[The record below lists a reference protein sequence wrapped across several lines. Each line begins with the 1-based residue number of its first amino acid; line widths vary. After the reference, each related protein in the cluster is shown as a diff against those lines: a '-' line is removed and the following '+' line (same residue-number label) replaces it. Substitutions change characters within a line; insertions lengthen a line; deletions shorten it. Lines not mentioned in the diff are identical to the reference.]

1 MLNQPQTSHKQ
12 ITTTA
17 INTPVSKMIPTIPS
31 SASIFTQSYGGPL
44 TLPLPLNPYS
54 AMLCSWSSAW
64 SSLQEAQHKIL
75 QHGGVPE
82 GLQANGQSNKGD
94 NSHQGECYVM
104 ICGLKNCPADQ
115 RQLVEIEISLFWHI
129 WGMEAKSSRFLIRKL
144 WMGQLHTELVNSK
157 VGSNTSFLLGTV
169 LRECW

>member
-1 MLNQPQTSHKQ
+1 MAAPKSYWVKFHYFYIILIGITYMYLLCFTVLDDQVMLNQPQTSHKQ
-12 ITTTA
+12 MTTTA

-94 NSHQGECYVM
+94 NSHQGECYV
-104 ICGLKNCPADQ
+104 IIFG
-115 RQLVEIEISLFWHI
+115 
-129 WGMEAKSSRFLIRKL
+129 
-144 WMGQLHTELVNSK
+144 
-157 VGSNTSFLLGTV
+157 
-169 LRECW
+169 

>member
-1 MLNQPQTSHKQ
+1 MYLLCFTVLDDQVMLNQPQTSHKQ

-104 ICGLKNCPADQ
+104 IYVGKKIVLLTRGSQQKQKYLSPDIFEDWRQ
-115 RQLVEIEISLFWHI
+115 RVLAYSLGNGE
-129 WGMEAKSSRFLIRKL
+129 WGS
-144 WMGQLHTELVNSK
+144 WTQN
-157 VGSNTSFLLGTV
+157 
-169 LRECW
+169 